1 MALIVAAVFASIR
14 PSSATAQV
22 ASLAGLAGQQLAV
35 VQGKSQL
42 LRIGRPFAQV
52 LIGDPAVAD
61 ILPMNGDTIYVLGK
75 KIGTTNLTVYD
86 RSHTLVAVIDLA
98 VGPDAAGLRTQLAA
112 LLPDEKIGVRPTSD
126 SLLLEGTV
134 SNAVVAERAMHLAEV
149 FAPGKAIN
157 FLALGAPQ
165 QVLLEVRFSEM
176 QRSTA
181 RSLGIRTLALSNS
194 GNFSSQTGS
203 TSTDSTATIGGS
215 FGIGAVNI
223 NVALDAL
230 EQKGLVTTLAQ
241 PNLVALSGET
251 ASFLAGGEFPV
262 PIASSPATAGAIATI
277 TVAPKEFGVSLGF
290 TPTVLADGMINLV
303 VAPEVSAIDPAASI
317 TLNSIVI
324 PGLRTRRAK
333 TTLELRDGES
343 FAIAGLI
350 GADFADTIRQVP
362 LLGSLPIIGALF
374 RSTRFDRS
382 ETELVITVT
391 PHLVHPVKP
400 EALHLPTEQFRAPD
414 EASQFLLG
422 ARQAPHEVKP

>member
-1 MALIVAAVFASIR
+1 MIVAAVIAFSV
-14 PSSATAQV
+14 PGHAQV
-22 ASLAGLAGQQLAV
+22 AALSKIAGQQLTVA
-35 VQGKSQL
+35 QGKSQL
-42 LRIGRPFAQV
+42 LRIGRPVAQV
-52 LIGDPAVAD
+52 LIGDPAIAD
-61 ILPMNGDTIYVLGK
+61 VLPMNGDTLYVLGK

-86 RSHTLVAVIDLA
+86 RSHALIAVLDLV

-112 LLPDEKIGVRPTSD
+112 LLPGETIGVRSTND
-126 SLLLEGTV
+126 SLVLEGTV
-134 SNAVVAERAMHLAEV
+134 SNAVVVERAMHLAEV
-149 FAPGKAIN
+149 FVPGKAVN
-157 FLALGAPQ
+157 FLSLGTPQ

-176 QRSTA
+176 RRSTA

-194 GNFSSQTGS
+194 GNFNSQTGS
-203 TSTDSTATIGGS
+203 TNSDATAAISGS

-262 PIASSPATAGAIATI
+262 PVASSPASSGGISTI
-277 TVAPKEFGVSLGF
+277 TVAFKEFGVSLGF
-290 TPTVLADGMINLV
+290 TPTVLSDGMINLV

-350 GADFADTIRQVP
+350 GADFADTVRQVP

-391 PHLVHPVKP
+391 PHLVRPVKP

>member
-1 MALIVAAVFASIR
+1 
-14 PSSATAQV
+14 
-22 ASLAGLAGQQLAV
+22 
-35 VQGKSQL
+35 
-42 LRIGRPFAQV
+42 
-52 LIGDPAVAD
+52 
-61 ILPMNGDTIYVLGK
+61 
-75 KIGTTNLTVYD
+75 
-86 RSHTLVAVIDLA
+86 
-98 VGPDAAGLRTQLAA
+98 
-112 LLPDEKIGVRPTSD
+112 
-126 SLLLEGTV
+126 
-134 SNAVVAERAMHLAEV
+134 
-149 FAPGKAIN
+149 
-157 FLALGAPQ
+157 
-165 QVLLEVRFSEM
+165 
-176 QRSTA
+176 
-181 RSLGIRTLALSNS
+181 
-194 GNFSSQTGS
+194 
-203 TSTDSTATIGGS
+203 
-215 FGIGAVNI
+215 
-223 NVALDAL
+223 
-230 EQKGLVTTLAQ
+230 Q

-262 PIASSPATAGAIATI
+262 PVASSPASSGGISTI
-277 TVAPKEFGVSLGF
+277 TVAFKEFGVSLGF

-350 GADFADTIRQVP
+350 GADFADTVRQVP

-391 PHLVHPVKP
+391 PHLVRPVKP

-422 ARQAPHEVKP
+422 ARQAPREVKP